1 MTRIK
6 TLQMAIERD
15 EWIGLAVNSVVNDDD
30 DDDALLISAAIALHR
45 RKLR

>member
-15 EWIGLAVNSVVNDDD
+15 EWIGLAVNSVVNDV

>member
-1 MTRIK
+1 
-6 TLQMAIERD
+6 MAIERD

-30 DDDALLISAAIALHR
+30 DDALLISAAIALHR

>member
-1 MTRIK
+1 
-6 TLQMAIERD
+6 MAIERD

-30 DDDALLISAAIALHR
+30 DALLISAAIALHR

>member
-30 DDDALLISAAIALHR
+30 DDALLISAAIALHR

>member
-15 EWIGLAVNSVVNDDD
+15 EWIGVAVNSVVNDD